1 MNLAKHTQA
10 FLAETLRPLAR
21 PFTDCRFVVGV
32 SGGVD
37 SLVLLHILAQ
47 LVPHD
52 HLLAAHLNHGW
63 RDTAVLD
70 AQFVAQ
76 TAAAWGVA
84 CAIETVNVVA
94 QAQERGQSLEEA
106 GRQARYRFFARLAHE
121 TNATAVL
128 VAHHADDQA
137 ETVLLNLLRGTGLAG
152 LSGMKPA
159 SPMPEAPE
167 IVLLRP
173 FLTIS
178 RADIETYSQ
187 QHGLT
192 PVHDSTNADTTFLR
206 NRIRH
211 HLLPQLATYN
221 PQFATHLRQL
231 AEIAATDE
239 AYLDQLAAENWPTL
253 VQEQSEGE
261 VFLHRDRWLALPL
274 ALQRRMLR
282 RAVAVLR
289 PSLADII
296 FLAIEQARLV
306 AERGQVGAQSSLP
319 GDLVLRVDYGRL
331 HITAT
336 NSRPNPDKWPQVP
349 AGALLPLKVPGTTQL
364 ANNWIIETSLLPQ
377 IDPAQAAENQDPW
390 VAYLAADATGL
401 TVRGRYPGERMTPLG
416 MNGRSAS
423 LKEIMVNRKISAPWR
438 PNWPLVSSADHTLWL
453 VGHQIDERAKITP
466 AAPTALRLLCRKS

>member
-187 QHGLT
+187 QHGLIPT
-192 PVHDSTNADTTFLR
+192 VALGELSYQSGF
-206 NRIRH
+206 
-211 HLLPQLATYN
+211 QLA
-221 PQFATHLRQL
+221 PQVIKPDTSALVCASDTIAMGVSKYLQQQSLQHIQVCGIGNTPLLHFLFPNTLSVELGYGTAGTKAAQQLLGQLSHQQPIQQIIIPGQL
-231 AEIAATDE
+231 A
-239 AYLDQLAAENWPTL
+239 
-253 VQEQSEGE
+253 
-261 VFLHRDRWLALPL
+261 
-274 ALQRRMLR
+274 
-282 RAVAVLR
+282 
-289 PSLADII
+289 
-296 FLAIEQARLV
+296 
-306 AERGQVGAQSSLP
+306 
-319 GDLVLRVDYGRL
+319 
-331 HITAT
+331 
-336 NSRPNPDKWPQVP
+336 
-349 AGALLPLKVPGTTQL
+349 
-364 ANNWIIETSLLPQ
+364 
-377 IDPAQAAENQDPW
+377 
-390 VAYLAADATGL
+390 
-401 TVRGRYPGERMTPLG
+401 
-416 MNGRSAS
+416 
-423 LKEIMVNRKISAPWR
+423 
-438 PNWPLVSSADHTLWL
+438 
-453 VGHQIDERAKITP
+453 
-466 AAPTALRLLCRKS
+466 